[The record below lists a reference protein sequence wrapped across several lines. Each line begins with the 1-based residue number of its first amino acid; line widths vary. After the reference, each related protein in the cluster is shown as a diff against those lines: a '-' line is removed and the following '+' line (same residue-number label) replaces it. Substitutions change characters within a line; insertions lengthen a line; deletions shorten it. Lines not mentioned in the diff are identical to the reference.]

1 MSKNFNEYRFEG
13 LNYTDASNKYY
24 TMERVNLDETKIVV
38 KVANSHLLKT
48 KFGYALILD
57 YDHVVF
63 LKNWQ
68 VNINYFGCEVLLTKE
83 FFNVKNW
90 GEFSDFGE
98 EKENLEWSTW
108 VDVAKAQNAA
118 VDEDGM
124 RCNRVKWA
132 K

>member
-1 MSKNFNEYRFEG
+1 MSKSFNEYRFEG

-24 TMERVNLDETKIVV
+24 TMERVNPDETKIVV
-38 KVANSHLLKT
+38 KVASSHLLKT

-57 YDHVVF
+57 FDHVVF

-68 VNINYFGCEVLLTKE
+68 VDINYFGCEVLLTKD

-108 VDVAKAQNAA
+108 LDVAKAQNAA

>member
-1 MSKNFNEYRFEG
+1 MSKNFNKYRFEG

-24 TMERVNLDETKIVV
+24 TMERVNADETKIVV
-38 KVANSHLLKT
+38 KVASSHLLKT

-68 VNINYFGCEVLLTKE
+68 VDINYFGCEVLLTKE

-108 VDVAKAQNAA
+108 LDVAKAQNAA

>member
-24 TMERVNLDETKIVV
+24 TMERVNADETKIVV
-38 KVANSHLLKT
+38 KVASSHLLKT

-68 VNINYFGCEVLLTKE
+68 VDINYFGCEVLLTKE

-98 EKENLEWSTW
+98 EKKNLEWSTW
-108 VDVAKAQNAA
+108 LDVAKAQNAA
-118 VDEDGM
+118 IDEDGM

>member
-24 TMERVNLDETKIVV
+24 TMERVNSDETKIVV

-68 VNINYFGCEVLLTKE
+68 VDINYFGCEVLLTKE

-108 VDVAKAQNAA
+108 VDVAKAQNSA

>member
-24 TMERVNLDETKIVV
+24 TMERVNSDETKIVV
-38 KVANSHLLKT
+38 KVASSHLLKT

-63 LKNWQ
+63 LKSWQ
-68 VNINYFGCEVLLTKE
+68 VDINYFGCEVLLTKK

-118 VDEDGM
+118 VDGDGM
-124 RCNRVKWA
+124 RCNRVKWS